1 MQFASRLITYVG
13 AKVRTNF
20 WIHNMCNNNKIVLK
34 VIKDMA
40 KNTIDIDN
48 FKEVVK
54 EYKWQP
60 TCLCT

>member
-1 MQFASRLITYVG
+1 
-13 AKVRTNF
+13 
-20 WIHNMCNNNKIVLK
+20 MCDNNRIVLK
-34 VIKDMA
+34 VIEDMA

-48 FKEVVK
+48 FKEVVE